1 MKYEFHSTVF
11 DTAAAMYDAIVAE
24 WISASGMNSDEWT
37 LSEKSDE
44 EMADMVIQ
52 GWRLDKPE
60 WAKPGGFSRDGLIEA
75 FAKAREPLI

>member
-1 MKYEFHSTVF
+1 MIYEFHSTVF
-11 DTAAAMYDAIVAE
+11 DTAAEMYDANVAE

-52 GWRLDKPE
+52 EWRLDKPDS
-60 WAKPGGFSRDGLIEA
+60 ADLAAFPATGSLKPSPNRVSL
-75 FAKAREPLI
+75 